1 MRVVPTG
8 LHRAAAVGLL
18 VALVVAVAGPAYAG
32 DDGHVSVTP
41 DGNSSVNVTGTD
53 QTHNTSPAQ
62 PGSPQSNDTT
72 PTSYDSSSPASA
84 PPPATWDQMMA
95 GDPNADLS
103 NEPGAVDSCGSNWGG
118 DGWNAQYAQPTPCA
132 PTEEEPGDPPARPRV
147 TTEMVVEAA
156 RLTAPTSPPHVEPG
170 TVSYV
175 NIPNNYWTESP
186 TVNDSVTVVGQT
198 IPLVWTPTGT
208 TWDFGDG
215 ASATGDGVEGADVG
229 VARRD
234 RALLRAS
241 GELRHQHHHD
251 VQPLLRAARP
261 GSPDDLADRPAQPAG
276 DPAGAARSRPS
287 STPPGEQDAGLIR
300 FSGPAGGECIMCP
313 VFDARPTAKVP
324 DP

>member
-8 LHRAAAVGLL
+8 PHRSAAVGLL
-18 VALVVAVAGPAYAG
+18 VALLVAVAGPAYAG

-41 DGNSSVNVTGTD
+41 DGDSSVNVTGTD

-62 PGSPQSNDTT
+62 PGTPQSNDTT
-72 PTSYDSSSPASA
+72 PTSYGSSSPASA

-215 ASATGDGVEGADVG
+215 ASATGDGVEGAKV
-229 VARRD
+229 
-234 RALLRAS
+234 
-241 GELRHQHHHD
+241 
-251 VQPLLRAARP
+251 
-261 GSPDDLADRPAQPAG
+261 GSPGAIEHSYARQGSYDISTTTTYNLSFVLPGQGAQTISLTAP
-276 DPAGAARSRPS
+276 PS
-287 STPPGEQDAGLIR
+287 PPVTL
-300 FSGPAGGECIMCP
+300 P
-313 VFDARPTAKVP
+313 VREIQTVVDTTR
-324 DP
+324 